1 MTLMLSITFAPAPVP
16 QLTSMVATKI
26 SYNQLMERLGSWMGK
41 LGIWVQDRIRWQLY
55 YSFIQG
61 KTVMT
66 GNHLNDQRFQAVPYS
81 SILWDAEVVQ
91 AEKIHGILDNGKWLG
106 WSGSWKEKYWKV
118 SFSEF
123 WLETWVWTCE
133 YGHKIVDIFVSRV
146 NAHQRSPPWKQH

>member
-1 MTLMLSITFAPAPVP
+1 MQLIIMTLMLSITFAPAPVP

-81 SILWDAEVVQ
+81 SISWGCRSGPSLEDTWNSGQWEVAWLIRVL
-91 AEKIHGILDNGKWLG
+91 EREILKGQFQWVLARNMGLDM
-106 WSGSWKEKYWKV
+106 
-118 SFSEF
+118 
-123 WLETWVWTCE
+123 WVWSQNCGHIRITC
-133 YGHKIVDIFVSRV
+133 
-146 NAHQRSPPWKQH
+146 